1 MRELSSEDR
10 AYREIVGM
18 IVSQKYPPGSALV
31 ESQLATQL
39 NMSRTP
45 VRNALCRLVSD
56 GLLDNPS
63 NKSCMIPVL
72 TRKDLEDLFH
82 LRVLVE
88 PRIARLAAE
97 RFDEA
102 QRAYFA
108 DLLEQERRY
117 GKDPEVRAYD
127 INEKLHFGVARMSR
141 NEYFQRT
148 LKQFFW
154 RCQLY
159 LFFFDSF
166 YIKPEGGGNRELE
179 SNVKSAGEHEEL
191 LEAIFRKDAD
201 EAESVMRRHVESTHA
216 MLTSDVR
223 RS

>member
-1 MRELSSEDR
+1 MKEMSSEDR
-10 AYREIVGM
+10 AYQEIIGM
-18 IVSQKYPPGSALV
+18 IVSQKYPPGSTLV
-31 ESQLATQL
+31 ESQLAVQL

-63 NKSCMIPVL
+63 NKSCIIPIL
-72 TRKDLEDLFH
+72 SRKDLEELFR

-88 PRIARLAAE
+88 PKIARLAAE
-97 RFDEA
+97 RFDET
-102 QRAYFA
+102 QKIYFM
-108 DLLEQERRY
+108 DLLAQERRY
-117 GKDPEVRAYD
+117 GKDPEVKAYE
-127 INEKLHFGVARMSR
+127 INEKLHFGIARMSQ

-166 YIKPEGGGNRELE
+166 YIEPGGGGDRGLE
-179 SNVKSAGEHEEL
+179 SDVKSAKEHEEL
-191 LEAIFRKDAD
+191 LEAIFCKDAD
-201 EAESVMRRHVESTHA
+201 KAESVMKRHVELTHA
-216 MLTSDVR
+216 MLTNDVR